1 MPYHVLTIHFRDVV
15 GRPMKRRLVVGC
27 GSRLSLFRPA
37 PLAVL
42 LAVGRFFPL
51 VSPLRHLPQVSLSA
65 AVCTTTDHLGHL
77 VNCPVPGTC
86 SHRRIGSSIRTQT
99 IRPLQELP
107 VSSLLVP
114 GCSSSIRPTKA
125 SDLHRIRPRSTSSYA
140 LNRGRTRGLL
150 SGGTALPPQKRR
162 YRQPLSPA
170 IRGTQQGGHSGT
182 KKGDH

>member
-1 MPYHVLTIHFRDVV
+1 M
-15 GRPMKRRLVVGC
+15 RLP
-27 GSRLSLFRPA
+27 SLSLPPSPA
-37 PLAVL
+37 
-42 LAVGRFFPL
+42 GRFTGRWTLLPVGFPTEAPTP
-51 VSPLRHLPQVSLSA
+51 SLRSLSA